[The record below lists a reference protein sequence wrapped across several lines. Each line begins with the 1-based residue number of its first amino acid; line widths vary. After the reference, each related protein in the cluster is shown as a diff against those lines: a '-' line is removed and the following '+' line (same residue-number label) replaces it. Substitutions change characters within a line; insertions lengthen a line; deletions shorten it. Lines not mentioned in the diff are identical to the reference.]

1 MQNSEGIVK
10 SSNFFLKLLHCP
22 EVFSRTRS
30 AMMLGFS
37 VCYSRRLPPWNKTW
51 KFLSKFCYSGK
62 MMHICQCHWVK
73 KCCFKCHPDF
83 HRNLSYTTF
92 TFGFI
97 IKKLQ
102 ELCFWGLF
110 YSIVGLSHYCK
121 NQFLCIEYLPSLLIP
136 LDKLMNYEE
145 KTAFSEQSKFP
156 HFS

>member
-1 MQNSEGIVK
+1 
-10 SSNFFLKLLHCP
+10 
-22 EVFSRTRS
+22 
-30 AMMLGFS
+30 
-37 VCYSRRLPPWNKTW
+37 
-51 KFLSKFCYSGK
+51 

-121 NQFLCIEYLPSLLIP
+121 NQFLCIEYLPSLQTP
-136 LDKLMNYEE
+136 LDQLTNYKE

-156 HFS
+156 HFRLFLGAWKPIKLLQGILITSPWSIKTIAGTICAFFSIPKGPCEGTNRP

>member
-1 MQNSEGIVK
+1 MHVRQFPGELTIHKQKTLCCLGSRTVK
-10 SSNFFLKLLHCP
+10 SSNFCLKLLHCP

-37 VCYSRRLPPWNKTW
+37 VFYSQRLPPWNKTW

-102 ELCFWGLF
+102 EPCFWCRKI
-110 YSIVGLSHYCK
+110 STYCNFFK
-121 NQFLCIEYLPSLLIP
+121 
-136 LDKLMNYEE
+136 
-145 KTAFSEQSKFP
+145 
-156 HFS
+156 